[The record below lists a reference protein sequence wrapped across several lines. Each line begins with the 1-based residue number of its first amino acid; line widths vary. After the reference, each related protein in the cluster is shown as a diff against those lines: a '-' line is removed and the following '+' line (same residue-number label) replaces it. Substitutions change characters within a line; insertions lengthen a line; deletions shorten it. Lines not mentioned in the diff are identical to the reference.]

1 MGSALATENSALN
14 IKGTVISADP
24 IHRDDAGKKIFSCLL
39 EGDQTEKQHRL
50 GPNRIRMVCR
60 GEWAD
65 GCSFISAGD
74 SVTLDRF
81 KVEESGN
88 PERPFDAVVGDTS
101 EVTVVRNRVIRLN
114 AQTVSTF
121 DFKID
126 NTQQARHSCRVLQG
140 HNQFARCG
148 QYYDVIRGS
157 GPASK
162 RRAQFVSDL
171 MSQTV
176 RKNILDVACGS
187 GIYTFT
193 LRYFGFAVTAF
204 DTSEQQLE
212 AARAKLSFHQET
224 SPQKQEPRIL
234 RADMS
239 KFAIRAGTD
248 KAEGS
253 LLPLEGL
260 EQFDCCLLMD
270 ALQLLP
276 NMRRVRDCVRRVWY
290 HLEPSGLFLCD
301 IPNATV
307 SLENQTQSSFHFEIC
322 AGERALGAAILEQG
336 TLDLIERQHTKT
348 GGNRVTEW
356 HGFAAQT
363 RREQRARYYTNFD
376 ESFEEIPINPPEFEE
391 ILDEEGFEIVAL
403 YGDVEGSAYDSRQSK
418 RRFYVLRR
426 REIQARPPPADGDS
440 DSEDQD
446 RRD

>member
-14 IKGTVISADP
+14 IRGTVISAEP
-24 IHRDDAGKKIFSCLL
+24 IHRDDGGKKVFSCVL
-39 EGDQTEKQHRL
+39 EGDQADTSNRL

-65 GCSFISAGD
+65 GCSFISSGD
-74 SVTLDRF
+74 KVTVDRF
-81 KVEESGN
+81 KVEESGD

-101 EVTVVRNRVIRLN
+101 EVTVVRNRVIRLT
-114 AQTVSTF
+114 AQTVGTF

-126 NTQQARHSCRVLQG
+126 NTQQARHTCRVLQG

-157 GPASK
+157 GQAAN
-162 RRAQFVSDL
+162 RRAQFISDVVS
-171 MSQTV
+171 QAV

-212 AARAKLSFHQET
+212 AARAKLSFHQDT

-234 RADMS
+234 RADMC
-239 KFAIRAGTD
+239 KFAIRAGTE

-253 LLPLEGL
+253 VLPLEGL
-260 EQFDCCLLMD
+260 EQFDCCLLID

-276 NMRRVRDCVRRVWY
+276 NMRRVRDCIRRVWY
-290 HLEPSGLFLCD
+290 HLELGGLLLCD

-307 SLENQTQSSFHFEIC
+307 ASENQTQSSFHFEIC
-322 AGERALGAAILEQG
+322 AGERALGAAILDPG
-336 TLDLIERQHTKT
+336 TLDIVERQHNKA
-348 GGNRVTEW
+348 GGVRVTEW

-376 ESFEEIPINPPEFEE
+376 ESFEEIQINPPEFEE
-391 ILDEEGFEIVAL
+391 ILDEEGFEVVAL
-403 YGDVEGSAYDSRQSK
+403 YGDVEGNPYDSRESK

-426 REIQARPPPADGDS
+426 REMQARPPPAED
-440 DSEDQD
+440 DSESDD
-446 RRD
+446 G